1 MISNDQITQIQLAH
15 AAGLLDDAIAA
26 SAGVSLATVKRV
38 RTRLGL
44 KTNSVMAQRGRHGE
58 EVVAQA
64 ARARGFKVEW
74 RTHDTEKYDLL
85 VSGLR
90 VDVKT
95 TMQQHDSSWRL
106 RLPKL
111 RNSFGARY
119 QYPKDYA
126 ADCEVIVLCGLYP
139 DGREPDLYLWSSA
152 GLPTHIRIIAGVSH
166 LTALDDWSLLAV
178 PAPLPLS
185 PALPLSA

>member
-1 MISNDQITQIQLAH
+1 MTQPADRITLEVKFPLADGRTLVQGPL
-15 AAGLLDDAIAA
+15 AYNQDG
-26 SAGVSLATVKRV
+26 LATQHNADFMRDPRFLEAYRV
-38 RTRLGL
+38 GME
-44 KTNSVMAQRGRHGE
+44 NGRPGT
-58 EVVAQA
+58 Q
-64 ARARGFKVEW
+64 VEW
-74 RTHDTEKYDLL
+74 RAHDTEKYDLL

-95 TMQQHDSSWRL
+95 TMQQHDGSWRL

-111 RNSFGARY
+111 RNSFGALY
-119 QYPKDYA
+119 QYSKDYA

-166 LTALDDWSLLAV
+166 LAALDDWSLLTV